1 MTRDLTDHVRER
13 QEADESAAE
22 LTPSEIYEMG
32 QLADYG
38 YLSLVFYEGP
48 VKTEQEGESWTPKL
62 ISLVCLYLAQLE
74 IIKKLAEMSCMAQGA
89 ATAATDFLYCEDCL
103 SCQARHLVTTVERGR
118 TWPSAS

>member
-1 MTRDLTDHVRER
+1 MRDLTDHVREKD
-13 QEADESAAE
+13 EAEGPAAE

-62 ISLVCLYLAQLE
+62 IDLVCLCLAQREE
-74 IIKKLAEMSCMAQGA
+74 IEQLKK
-89 ATAATDFLYCEDCL
+89 
-103 SCQARHLVTTVERGR
+103 ERDE
-118 TWPSAS
+118 S